1 APSHPELQRLFNTQM
16 RRNLRHM
23 KYQLLG
29 RYYFDQYAISE
40 IPQYNLQIWQGVV
53 TSIRTQEE
61 KLMMSVDTVHKV
73 VRKETALQI
82 ILNSVRSHDPAY
94 KANVARE
101 LVGCVVMTN
110 YNNRTYSVQ
119 DIDWSLNPSKTF
131 DSKEGLISYVQYY
144 RKQYD
149 IKIQDLKQPLL
160 LCKSKEKEIKGGASV
175 SKNVYLVP
183 ELCCMTGLTE
193 SMRSN
198 FNMMR
203 EMANMT
209 KLNPAA
215 RVRNLQ
221 VFMNKLSSTADV
233 KREME
238 SWHLKFADKLV
249 QFQARI
255 LPSEKIIQNRQSMT
269 YIQKSGDFSKEMRG
283 KPMHNVMHLHNWVII
298 STRYDEGKARD
309 LLSNLCKVCS
319 PMGMQIRNPKIILVN
334 EDRIQNYLD
343 ACKYNVNENTDMV
356 CFIVPNN
363 KKERYDAIKKLTC
376 LDIAIPSQVV
386 VTRTLNKR
394 NMLMSVATKIGIQL
408 NCKLGGE
415 PWALEIPF
423 KAKIMVIGYDTY
435 HDSAGRGRSAGAFIA
450 SMNQLLTRWYSKVTF
465 HSAGAWEELS
475 NYVRVHFVCAL
486 KKYKEKNNCFPDLI
500 LYYRDGVGDG
510 QIPYVMEWEV
520 KPCKEVIATD
530 LSCRARFAF
539 IVVNKKINTRFFAP
553 TADSYTNPPPGTLVD
568 NTVTRFDRYDFYLV
582 SQCVR
587 QGTVAPTQYHV
598 IEDFSGL
605 KPDYMQRISYK
616 LTHLYYNWPGTIRVP
631 APCQYAHKLAFLA
644 GQSLHQEPREELT
657 ERLFY
662 L

>member
-1 APSHPELQRLFNTQM
+1 
-16 RRNLRHM
+16 
-23 KYQLLG
+23 
-29 RYYFDQYAISE
+29 
-40 IPQYNLQIWQGVV
+40 
-53 TSIRTQEE
+53 
-61 KLMMSVDTVHKV
+61 
-73 VRKETALQI
+73 
-82 ILNSVRSHDPAY
+82 
-94 KANVARE
+94 
-101 LVGCVVMTN
+101 
-110 YNNRTYSVQ
+110 
-119 DIDWSLNPSKTF
+119 
-131 DSKEGLISYVQYY
+131 
-144 RKQYD
+144 
-149 IKIQDLKQPLL
+149 
-160 LCKSKEKEIKGGASV
+160 
-175 SKNVYLVP
+175 
-183 ELCCMTGLTE
+183 MTGLTE

-283 KPMHNVMHLHNWVII
+283 KPMHNVMHLHNWIII